1 MRIKR
6 PTPQGQTP
14 DQQDCKGVDVIARG
28 VIVGV
33 AAVLVGVQV
42 VRNAAVLDLAAT
54 SPAEAARLWRGHPA
68 SEISAG
74 MTEIARA
81 ARDRRQVPETVFASM
96 ADAAVKEPLAPEP
109 FLVRGVRAELAGD
122 GATAQRAFEAAQWR
136 DPRSLPA
143 ADFLADRYF
152 RLDDVDRGLKE
163 VAALSRLSPSG
174 AVTVAPY
181 IASYATAPINWP
193 SLRRLFRDNPDLAGA
208 SLTMLARNAATA
220 PAVLALADPRQ
231 KMADAPWLPSLLDTL
246 TQSGK
251 YAQAWDIWVKA
262 AGIRVRPGEFLHD
275 SAFVDRSSPPPFN
288 WELTAS
294 AVGLAER
301 QPGGRLHVIFY
312 GQEDGF
318 LASQLLLLPP
328 GAYRLSM
335 QLLGDP
341 ARSRALSWSVWC
353 DKATGPLVSATVGA
367 VATHGL
373 NFQVPEGCSAQWIRL
388 AGASSDMPQQIDVM
402 IAGLKLERG
411 GPGA

>member
-1 MRIKR
+1 
-6 PTPQGQTP
+6 
-14 DQQDCKGVDVIARG
+14 VDVIARG
-28 VIVGV
+28 IIVGV

-54 SPAEAARLWRGHPA
+54 RPAEAARLWRGHPA

-181 IASYATAPINWP
+181 IASYATAPTNWP

-208 SLTMLARNAATA
+208 SLTMLARNAATE

-301 QPGGRLHVIFY
+301 QPGGRLHVMFY

-318 LASQLLLLPP
+318 LASQLLLLLPS
-328 GAYRLSM
+328 GSYRLSM
-335 QLLGDP
+335 ELLGDP
-341 ARSRALSWSVWC
+341 ARARVLSWSVWC
-353 DKATGPLVSATVGA
+353 DKATAAIAAGTLDSIAA
-367 VATHGL
+367 RGL
-373 NFQVPEGCSAQWIRL
+373 HFEVPAGCPAQWIKL
-388 AGASSDMPQQIDVM
+388 AASSSDMPHQIDIT
-402 IAGLKLERG
+402 IAAVKLERV